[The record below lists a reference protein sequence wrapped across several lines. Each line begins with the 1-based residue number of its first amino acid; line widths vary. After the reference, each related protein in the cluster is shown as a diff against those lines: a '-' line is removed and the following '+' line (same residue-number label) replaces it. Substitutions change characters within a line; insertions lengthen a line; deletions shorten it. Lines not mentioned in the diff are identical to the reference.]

1 MQTIEN
7 ILLTL
12 AVIFVIQVITSL
24 RYETGQWPKW
34 LLRSARVVAI
44 VEIVCFVVYL
54 MTLIWSN

>member
-24 RYETGQWPKW
+24 RYEIGRWPKW

-44 VEIVCFVVYL
+44 VEACLIVAYL
-54 MTLIWSN
+54 VIWSN